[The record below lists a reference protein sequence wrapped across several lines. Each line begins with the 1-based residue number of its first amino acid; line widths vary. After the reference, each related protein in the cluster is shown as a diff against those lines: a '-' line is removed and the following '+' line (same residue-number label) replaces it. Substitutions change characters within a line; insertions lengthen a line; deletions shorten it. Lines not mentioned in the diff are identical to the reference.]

1 MALPELREFLYQQ
14 TFRMSFD
21 NILIFTGLFTNA
33 SCENLIG
40 KNLHI
45 PLSNKHA
52 AFSLKLSSQTLFGV
66 QEKQSLIVKFN
77 SEEEREII
85 AKSDFTGDIFL

>member
-1 MALPELREFLYQQ
+1 MALPELREFLYKE

-21 NILIFTGLFTNA
+21 NVLIFTGLFTNA

-40 KNLHI
+40 KNLYI

-77 SEEEREII
+77 SEAEREII
-85 AKSDFTGDIFL
+85 AKCDFTGDVFL